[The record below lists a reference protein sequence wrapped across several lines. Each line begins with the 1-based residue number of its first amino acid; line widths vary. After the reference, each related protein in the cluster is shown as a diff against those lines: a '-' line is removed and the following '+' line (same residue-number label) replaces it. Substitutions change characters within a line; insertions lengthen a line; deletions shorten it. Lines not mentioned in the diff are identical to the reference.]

1 MRSRAL
7 GLGGLLVGS
16 GFAFLAGT
24 RSWWRALGQR
34 LDVGFSGNQ
43 STGGISQALALVGLA
58 GGLLMLVLGS
68 RGRRVIAAILV
79 LVGGGMA
86 TIGLLRLR
94 PSSDAV
100 RTQVRTVS
108 LSDQFSLVAT
118 PWPWLYAAAGLLVT
132 LAAATTLASA
142 GRWPQRLDRFR
153 RGRNDPGAV
162 LTPGGTTP
170 PRPPGTQ
177 RILDD
182 PADAWRALD
191 AGLDPTADSSDE
203 SSGPKPPD
211 VHSNATSDTMGSTQP
226 SSKADPSA
234 E

>member
-16 GFAFLAGT
+16 GFALLAGT
-24 RSWWRALGQR
+24 RSWWRALGQG

-79 LVGGGMA
+79 LIGGGMA

-132 LAAATTLASA
+132 IAAAATLVSA
-142 GRWPQRLDRFR
+142 GRWPRRSDRFH
-153 RGRNDPGAV
+153 RGPDV
-162 LTPGGTTP
+162 S
-170 PRPPGTQ
+170 GTQ
-177 RILDD
+177 RPLDD

-191 AGLDPTADSSDE
+191 AGLDPTANSPE
-203 SSGPKPPD
+203 QVSGPDYPD
-211 VHSNATSDTMGSTQP
+211 VHSKAPSDTMGNARP
-226 SSKADPSA
+226 SKADPSA

>member
-7 GLGGLLVGS
+7 GLGGLLAGS
-16 GFAFLAGT
+16 GLAFLAGT
-24 RSWWRALGQR
+24 RSWWRALGQG

-58 GGLLMLVLGS
+58 GGALMLVLGS
-68 RGRRVIAAILV
+68 RGRRVVAAILM

-86 TIGLLRLR
+86 TLGFLRLR
-94 PSSDAV
+94 PSADAV

-108 LSDQFSLVAT
+108 LSDQFSLAAT
-118 PWPWLYAAAGLLVT
+118 PWQWLYAGAGLLVT
-132 LAAATTLASA
+132 LAAATTLAGA
-142 GRWPQRLDRFR
+142 GRWPQRLDRFG
-153 RGRNDPGAV
+153 RGRDTGI
-162 LTPGGTTP
+162 
-170 PRPPGTQ
+170 Q
-177 RILDD
+177 RVLDD

-191 AGLDPTADSSDE
+191 AGLDPTADSPE
-203 SSGPKPPD
+203 EGAGPKHPD
-211 VHSNATSDTMGSTQP
+211 VHSSASSDTMGSTQP

>member
-1 MRSRAL
+1 MRSRLA

-16 GFAFLAGT
+16 GLAFLAGT
-24 RSWWRALGQR
+24 RSWWRALGQG

-68 RGRRVIAAILV
+68 RGRRVVAAILL

-108 LSDQFSLVAT
+108 LSDQFSLAAT
-118 PWPWLYAAAGLLVT
+118 PWPWVYAVAGLLVT
-132 LAAATTLASA
+132 LAAATTLARA
-142 GRWPQRLDRFR
+142 DRWPQRPDRFR
-153 RGRNDPGAV
+153 RGGDD
-162 LTPGGTTP
+162 T
-170 PRPPGTQ
+170 GTQ
-177 RILDD
+177 RLLDD

-191 AGLDPTADSSDE
+191 AGLDPTADSPE
-203 SSGPKPPD
+203 EGAGPKHPD
-211 VHSNATSDTMGSTQP
+211 VHSSATSDTMGSTQP